1 MGSEYGLHFSARE
14 EEIADLLWDI
24 GLMRNSARVLTLMI
38 KDVDLTSREI
48 ERVVD
53 LRQPEVSSAITDLM
67 KKRWIHIVLQI
78 TENKG
83 RPMKVYHIAKTLN
96 EILDELMDTLIGSYE
111 QKFQD
116 IERVRNLLHQKPVLT
131 KF

>member
-1 MGSEYGLHFSARE
+1 MGGEYGLHFSAGD
-14 EEIADLLWDI
+14 EEIADLFWDI
-24 GLMRNSARVLTLMI
+24 GLRRNSARVLTLLI

-53 LRQPEVSSAITDLM
+53 LRQPEVSIAITDLM
-67 KKRWIHIVLQI
+67 KKRWVHIVHQI

-83 RPMKVYHIAKTLN
+83 RPMKVYHIAKTLD
-96 EILDELMDTLIGSYE
+96 EILDELRDTLIGSYE

-116 IERVRNLLHQKPVLT
+116 IERVRNLLHQKP
-131 KF
+131 K